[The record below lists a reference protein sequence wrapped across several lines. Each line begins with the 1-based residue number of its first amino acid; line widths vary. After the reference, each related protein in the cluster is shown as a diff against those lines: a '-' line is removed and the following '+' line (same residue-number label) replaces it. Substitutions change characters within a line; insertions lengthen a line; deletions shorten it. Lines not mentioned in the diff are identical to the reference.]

1 MIVID
6 EFDPVENFVTETFE
20 LQNSAELYEEGTKCN
35 ACYGTGLDRYEDV
48 DCLNCF
54 GDGYV

>member
-20 LQNSAELYEEGTKCN
+20 LQYSGELYEEGTKCP